1 MADTGTF
8 IRRNREKFKLV
19 GYFAVLVVLAGPL
32 ALFLGEAWTQAHLAR
47 LPFAALNHF
56 LSISLE
62 QVSAL
67 LFGSFVGLLVLLTV
81 DPKKRAQAIL
91 LWFGLVVSLIGLQS
105 IGLFLPNIN
114 FVANIVWLLAGIA
127 LGILVGGGRR
137 LTRFQTSEPL
147 EFRRAATGIF
157 YLLGVVI
164 VVAFL
169 EYHVQ
174 YPNLIRFT
182 SQSVE
187 VAAPSTISVG
197 VEQQS
202 ILQNLVVSG
211 LFIITLRR
219 FVEYDSKRDFFILG
233 PPASG
238 KSLFLIGAYKEALD
252 QEYERGGQTP
262 MNPSSDL
269 MEMVQQLGMDTSDW
283 IVEATA
289 RGEMKRLS
297 FRFVSGRLFPQNIT
311 LVGLDYAGEYL
322 DRLPDVLTGMVENEE
337 DRTLKSLAKH
347 VSKAD
352 TLVFVLDTERFAN
365 NESLDI
371 SAYFTI
377 LQATDDKEV
386 LMVATKADILGAE
399 FEAERG
405 IDPQLHFEEF
415 REYVNGKLQQNEEIR
430 ALVQQTGSSEIHPV
444 YYETKEAE
452 IGDGR
457 VPMRDSQN
465 KVMTV
470 GFDDFLELIGR

>member
-19 GYFAVLVVLAGPL
+19 GYFGVLVVLAGPL
-32 ALFLGEAWTQAHLAR
+32 ALFLGEAWKQAHLAR
-47 LPFAALNHF
+47 LPFTALNHF
-56 LSISLE
+56 FAISLE
-62 QVSAL
+62 QVSVL
-67 LFGSFVGLLVLLTV
+67 LFGSFVGLLILLTV
-81 DPKKRAQAIL
+81 DPKKRAQAVL

-105 IGLFLPNIN
+105 IGLFLPNIDFIGN
-114 FVANIVWLLAGIA
+114 TAWLAGGTVVGVLA
-127 LGILVGGGRR
+127 GGGQR

-147 EFRRAATGIF
+147 EFRRAATGVF
-157 YLLGVVI
+157 YLLGTI
-164 VVAFL
+164 IGVALL
-169 EYHVQ
+169 EYHIK
-174 YPNLIRFT
+174 YPELLYFT
-182 SQSVE
+182 RESVK
-187 VAAPSTISVG
+187 VATISNPSVG
-197 VEQQS
+197 IVQQS
-202 ILQNLVVSG
+202 LLKNLLVSG
-211 LFIITLRR
+211 IFVVTLRR

-322 DRLPDVLTGMVENEE
+322 DRLPDVLTGIVENEE
-337 DRTLKSLAKH
+337 DRTLKALAEY
-347 VSKAD
+347 VSNAD

-365 NESLDI
+365 NEPLDI

-377 LQATDDKEV
+377 LQATDDKDV
-386 LMVATKADILGAE
+386 LMVATKADILGVE
-399 FEAERG
+399 FEAEQG
-405 IDPQLHFEEF
+405 IDPQLYFDEF
-415 REYVNGKLQQNEEIR
+415 KEYVNAKLQQNEEVR

-457 VPMRDSQN
+457 VPMRDDRNQ
-465 KVMTV
+465 VMTV